1 MRVWIPLFCILVAA
15 FAEDDVSED
24 SSEHGVVKGTKGTN
38 CRCGW
43 ANKDSQRIVGGKET
57 KVNEYPMMAGLFCMD
72 GLFYTPRNVLFCG
85 GTVITRWHVV
95 TAAHCVEPVLHVPE
109 DVQIVLGEHDQ
120 SKVDES
126 PYTKVYRVKEMVN
139 HPDYFLVG
147 HRNDY
152 RNDIAVILSET
163 RFEFNDY
170 VGPACM
176 PTGAEV
182 IVGSKLKVLKLKV
195 LGWGKLSVD
204 GPASKVLMKVNLNVV
219 PIEQCAKVYDR
230 VNTTEAKQVCTHHP
244 RKDACQGDS
253 GGPLLWLDRET
264 NRYTLV
270 AAVSHGRGCAEGHPA
285 VNTNIIYYRDWI
297 QKIIRETKPEGRICK
312 KQG

>member
-1 MRVWIPLFCILVAA
+1 MRVWIPLLCILVAA

-57 KVNEYPMMAGLFCMD
+57 KVNEYPMMA

-147 HRNDY
+147 HRND
-152 RNDIAVILSET
+152 IAVILSET

-182 IVGSKLKVLKLKV
+182 IVGSKLKV